1 MWAVTDDGYIFYKD
15 NRTKPV
21 KGNGKRDVQCAINTF
36 SKRRSSEM
44 ERVFIKLLRE
54 QREKFPE

>member
-21 KGNGKRDVQCAINTF
+21 KGNEKRDEQLTLSAISF
-36 SKRRSSEM
+36 GGVWR
-44 ERVFIKLLRE
+44 FLLN
-54 QREKFPE
+54 